1 MSEGT
6 NPMRSAARSAMS
18 TRAARSISLVVP
30 GAMLLLLSG
39 CAGVGNYLDSTLSPF
54 GNPNAPKGYALNMQ
68 RARGEE
74 VAVTPIRPQPGDVW
88 PGPVQPVPTLSDI
101 QQHMNTPLGQEYQ
114 NQYGATGNPNATYSV
129 PSVGTNGSMSEGMTP
144 PDQRSGPATGNN
156 AGLTKYGTYGHA
168 TKGSS
173 TPPGSAQSALPSEP
187 VIPATPPTPAPTI
200 RAGSGFAVG
209 QTLMGPNGPAG
220 VVTGSSN
227 GRYQTVAPID
237 GAGGGILIPNGN
249 GTATLIQPNG
259 QVVSVQGH

>member
-1 MSEGT
+1 
-6 NPMRSAARSAMS
+6 MRCAARSVMS
-18 TRAARSISLVVP
+18 TRVSRSIGLVVP
-30 GAMLLLLSG
+30 GAMMLLLSG

-68 RARGEE
+68 RARGED
-74 VAVTPIRPQPGDVW
+74 VAVAPIRPQAGDVW
-88 PGPVQPVPTLSDI
+88 PGPVRPVPTLSDI

-114 NQYGATGNPNATYSV
+114 NEYGATGNPNATYSV
-129 PSVGTNGSMSEGMTP
+129 PSTSGNGAMNEGVTP
-144 PDQRSGPATGNN
+144 PNERTGPATGNN

-187 VIPATPPTPAPTI
+187 VVPATPPTPAPTI
-200 RAGSGFAVG
+200 GAGKGFAVG
-209 QTLMGPNGPAG
+209 QTLMGPSGPAG

-227 GRYQTVAPID
+227 GRYQTVAPIN

-259 QVVSVQGH
+259 QVVSVQGQ